1 MFDTL
6 RNRPMKAAAVWGD
19 PRPAQNNA
27 QVSIVVSKEGGDMPD
42 DITTDCDKYSLPPS
56 VRRRRLGR
64 GAADRQG
71 DRHMRSRTCHRGAPS
86 K

>member
-1 MFDTL
+1 
-6 RNRPMKAAAVWGD
+6 
-19 PRPAQNNA
+19 
-27 QVSIVVSKEGGDMPD
+27 MPD